1 VRSGLQ
7 GAKAKVKRFAVIA
20 EEREALLQS
29 AAQAQVDWCGGP
41 EQRVNPSTFIGKEVS
56 AVVIL
61 AEKFYR
67 LPQRRRIL
75 PKFVEA
81 ISRVAIYRRCP
92 NPIPMLNACCRSAPT
107 VRFICFEIL
116 VTGVRFFECLR
127 SSARS
132 ALLQG
137 TCLRRRFVF
146 FAMSAPTCE
155 RTA

>member
-1 VRSGLQ
+1 VRSDLQ

-41 EQRVNPSTFIGKEVS
+41 EQRVDPSTFIRKEVS

-75 PKFVEA
+75 PKFAEA
-81 ISRVAIYRRCP
+81 IFSGRHLPSMSQP
-92 NPIPMLNACCRSAPT
+92 NPHA
-107 VRFICFEIL
+107 
-116 VTGVRFFECLR
+116 ECLL
-127 SSARS
+127 SQCADC
-132 ALLQG
+132 AFHL
-137 TCLRRRFVF
+137 F
-146 FAMSAPTCE
+146 
-155 RTA
+155 